1 MEHRLHILHLED
13 SNNDAELVQE
23 RLKDEGVVCEI
34 TRVETRN
41 DFVSAIEEGGF
52 DLILADYQLPDF
64 DGLSA
69 LAICRGKCPEVP
81 FLFVSG
87 QIGEDRAIES
97 LKNGATDYVLKDR
110 LSRLAPAINRA
121 LAEVKEKQERIKAET
136 EREQLIVELQTALA
150 RVKTLSGL
158 LPICAGCK
166 KIRDDKGYWNQIE
179 VYISSHSEAEFS
191 HGMCPD
197 CEKKAYEE
205 LKMMKRKAT

>member
-1 MEHRLHILHLED
+1 M
-13 SNNDAELVQE
+13 
-23 RLKDEGVVCEI
+23 
-34 TRVETRN
+34 
-41 DFVSAIEEGGF
+41 
-52 DLILADYQLPDF
+52 
-64 DGLSA
+64 
-69 LAICRGKCPEVP
+69 
-81 FLFVSG
+81 
-87 QIGEDRAIES
+87 
-97 LKNGATDYVLKDR
+97 LKDR

-121 LAEVKEKQERIKAET
+121 LAEVKEKQERKKAET

-166 KIRDDKGYWNQIE
+166 KIRDDKGYWSQIE
-179 VYISSHSEAEFS
+179 VYISEVEFS